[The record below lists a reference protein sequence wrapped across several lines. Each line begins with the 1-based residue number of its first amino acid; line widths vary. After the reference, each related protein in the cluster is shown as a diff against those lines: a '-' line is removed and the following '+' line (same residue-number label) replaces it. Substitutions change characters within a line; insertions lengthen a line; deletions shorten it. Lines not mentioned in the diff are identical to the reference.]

1 MTTDELIKLAEQARE
16 RAYAPYSGFRVG
28 AALLTGGGEV
38 FTGCNVENSS
48 YGDAICAE
56 KVAVIKAIAE
66 GACDF
71 AKLVV
76 VTDSQEPASPCG
88 SCRQILFEFNPDLLV
103 VMANVDGKRLEMT
116 ASDLLPYAFSLK
128 HGKKLL

>member
-1 MTTDELIKLAEQARE
+1 METDELIKTAKQTRE
-16 RAYAPYSGFRVG
+16 KAYAPYSGFKVG
-28 AALLTGGGEV
+28 AALLTADGRV

-56 KVAVIKAIAE
+56 KVAVIKAMAE

-71 AKLVV
+71 SRLIV
-76 VTDSQEPASPCG
+76 VTDSDEPASPCG

-103 VMANVDGKRLEMT
+103 VMANLQGKKLEMKVG
-116 ASDLLPYAFSLK
+116 DLLPHAFSLK

>member
-16 RAYAPYSGFRVG
+16 HAYAPYSGFKVG

-66 GACDF
+66 EH
-71 AKLVV
+71 V
-76 VTDSQEPASPCG
+76 
-88 SCRQILFEFNPDLLV
+88 ILPN
-103 VMANVDGKRLEMT
+103 
-116 ASDLLPYAFSLK
+116 S
-128 HGKKLL
+128 